1 MYTSIVQ
8 NFVKKLIE
16 NEFSIAP
23 TFRMGVIEEN
33 SIVILLKQESPILYV
48 VSVVNSEKTDLQNHE
63 IFMNE
68 YLQHLQKK
76 LSLYYCSTIIAL
88 TLVVGEYLKENTE
101 NKFDTK
107 QSIEFVTKK
116 EMIPEENCYH
126 AWWYLSEKRKLI
138 EMEKSQPKNILH
150 LKQIA
155 LDSLK
160 YTKQNEYSYSFDEI
174 TMQAKQKGV
183 FDLKSSDILL
193 TWNLLCINC
202 FVFFVFMLLGMKQSS
217 IMLFGAEYQV
227 IFDMHE
233 YYRIITYAFIHT
245 NVVHLIQNSVYLYF
259 FGMRTE
265 LLYGKID
272 MTIIYFFAIIGSS
285 ILSVLCNDAISVGAS
300 GAIFGL
306 IGAVLVYSY
315 KHGKKNIGMNY
326 MTLLLLIILS
336 LIMGVFQKNVDYFGH
351 FGGFITGSLVAWI
364 LLKYKNI
371 NIKQK

>member
-1 MYTSIVQ
+1 MYASIVQ
-8 NFVKKLIE
+8 NFAKKLIE
-16 NEFSIAP
+16 NEFYISPA
-23 TFRMGVIEEN
+23 FHMGVIEEN
-33 SIVILLKQESPILYV
+33 SIVILLKQESPVLYV
-48 VSVVNSEKTDLQNHE
+48 VSVVNSEKTNLQNHE

-68 YLQHLQKK
+68 YLQHLQKN
-76 LSLYYCSTIIAL
+76 LSSYYCSTIIAL
-88 TLVVGEYLKENTE
+88 TLVVGEYLEEITE
-101 NKFDTK
+101 NKFDVK

-155 LDSLK
+155 LDSLE
-160 YTKQNEYSYSFDEI
+160 YTKQNECNCSFNEI
-174 TMQAKQKGV
+174 VMQAKQRSA
-183 FDLKSSDILL
+183 FDLKSNNILL

-202 FVFFVFMLLGMKQSS
+202 FIFLIFILLDMQQSS
-217 IMLFGAEYQV
+217 IMLFGAEYQA

-245 NVVHLIQNSVYLYF
+245 NVIHLIQNSVYLYF

-265 LLYGKID
+265 LLYGKIN

-285 ILSVLCNDAISVGAS
+285 ILSVLCNDAVSVGAS

-315 KHGKKNIGMNY
+315 KHGKRSIGMNY
-326 MTLLLLIILS
+326 MTLLLLVALS
-336 LIMGVFQKNVDYFGH
+336 LIMGIFQQNVDYFGH
-351 FGGFITGSLVAWI
+351 FGGFITGSLVAGI
-364 LLKYKNI
+364 LLKHKNI
-371 NIKQK
+371 K

>member
-1 MYTSIVQ
+1 MYTSILQ

-23 TFRMGVIEEN
+23 TFHMGAIEED
-33 SIVILLKQESPILYV
+33 SIIILLKQESPILYV

-63 IFMNE
+63 VFMNE

-88 TLVVGEYLKENTE
+88 TLVIGEYLEENTE
-101 NKFDTK
+101 NKFNTA
-107 QSIEFVTKK
+107 QTIEFVTKK

-126 AWWYLSEKRKLI
+126 AWWYLSEKRNLI

-150 LKQIA
+150 LKQMA
-155 LDSLK
+155 LESLQ
-160 YTKQNEYSYSFDEI
+160 YTKQNSYSFYEI
-174 TMQAKQKGV
+174 AVKAKQKSA
-183 FDLKSSDILL
+183 FDLKSSNILL

-202 FVFFVFMLLGMKQSS
+202 FIFFVCILLGMKQSS
-217 IMLFGAEYQV
+217 IMLFGAEHQA

-245 NVVHLIQNSVYLYF
+245 NVIHLIQNGIYLYF

-265 LLYGKID
+265 LMYGKID

-285 ILSVLCNDAISVGAS
+285 ILSVLCNDAVSVGAS

-315 KHGKKNIGMNY
+315 KNGKKSIGMNY
-326 MTLLLLIILS
+326 MTLLLLVALS
-336 LIMGVFQKNVDYFGH
+336 LIVGVFQPNVDYFGH

-364 LLKYKNI
+364 LLKNT
-371 NIKQK
+371 KQQQR